1 MVVCSDENVRVSVIV
16 YYKEIKR
23 ELKRITEGS
32 TRLTYT
38 GLCPLCE
45 RNEGGLCLE
54 HLKIETGLID
64 ERFASV
70 MCFLFIITENT
81 RSKEK
86 K

>member
-1 MVVCSDENVRVSVIV
+1 MCSDKNVRVSVIV

-45 RNEGGLCLE
+45 RNEGGLSGTPKDRDGVNRREVYECDVFFVYYNGE
-54 HLKIETGLID
+54 Y
-64 ERFASV
+64 ER
-70 MCFLFIITENT
+70 
-81 RSKEK
+81 
-86 K
+86 